1 MTELPL
7 INLRNY
13 QIKVW
18 NTLHSGVKKAILVW
32 HRRAGKDLFCLN
44 YLISRA
50 IMDVGNY
57 WFILPESQQVRKAIW
72 EGVTKDGV
80 RYLEFFPKD
89 MVLKQDDQSMTIYL
103 KHPDGGLDN
112 KGKPRVGS
120 IISFVGGD
128 RYDKRVGAGIKGAVV
143 SEWALQKSNLYDLA
157 LEPMLRETGGWV
169 IFNTTPRGENH
180 AHDTFEWLNED
191 PKYYASL
198 LTIEDTGDIVTEEDI
213 AEERRRGKAEEL
225 IQQEY
230 YCSFEGAIQGSYYG
244 DILKKNKDKVMSV
257 PYDTQFP
264 VETLW
269 DLGVSDTTAIWFVQF
284 VGREVRVID
293 YYEASGYGLGHYY
306 DILTAPERN
315 YRYSK
320 HRLPHDGAQR
330 QMTSTERA
338 ISIKQ
343 QLINLGLSNV
353 EVNKRTSDVYT
364 DIQAIRGLLP
374 RCVFDK
380 VKTKDGRESLKQ
392 YRRKFDEK
400 RNCFLNQPYHDWAS
414 NGSDAFR
421 SILPAI
427 QQSTR
432 QSFKPVVKK
441 WRP

>member
-1 MTELPL
+1 MIELPL
-7 INLRNY
+7 IPLRDY
-13 QIKVW
+13 QIDVW
-18 NTLHSGVKKAILVW
+18 NTLHSGVSKAILIW

-50 IMDVGNY
+50 VMEVGNY

-72 EGVTKDGV
+72 EGVTASGI

-143 SEWALQKSNLYDLA
+143 SEWALQKPNLYDLA
-157 LEPMLRETGGWV
+157 LEPMLRETKGWV
-169 IFNTTPRGENH
+169 VFNSTPRGENH
-180 AHDTFEWLNED
+180 CKDTLDWLED
-191 PKYYASL
+191 DDKYFSSV
-198 LTIEDTGDIVTEEDI
+198 LTIDDTGGIVTEDDI
-213 AEERRRGKAEEL
+213 SEERRRGKAEEL

-244 DILKKNKDKVMSV
+244 DILKAHKDKVMPV
-257 PYDTQFP
+257 PYDPQFT
-264 VETLW
+264 VETIW

-306 DILTAPERN
+306 DVLTAEDRN

-343 QLINLGLSNV
+343 QLLNLGLKNV
-353 EVNKRTSDVYT
+353 ETNKRTSDVYT

-380 VKTKDGRESLKQ
+380 VKTKAGRESLKQ

-414 NGSDAFR
+414 NGADAFR
-421 SILPAI
+421 SILPAV
-427 QQSTR
+427 QQTNIKDW
-432 QSFKPVVKK
+432 KPRKSNWK
-441 WRP
+441 A